1 MLRLMMVTMT
11 CVLMFQPCLMGDEKV
26 VIAVASEGETLDA
39 AVSHLAARAPY
50 FLIVDSNGELIE
62 AAENPYKDNRGG
74 AGVAAAN
81 FLAEKNVTIVVAGNF
96 GSKMTDA
103 LKAQEIAYV
112 TFEGNVKDAIDMVLK
127 KDEGP

>member
-1 MLRLMMVTMT
+1 MLRLMMVSMA
-11 CVLMFQPCLMGDEKV
+11 CILLFQPCLM
-26 VIAVASEGETLDA
+26 EGETLDA

-50 FLIVDSNGELIE
+50 FLMVDGSGKVIE

-81 FLAEKNVTIVVAGNF
+81 YLAEKNVTIVVAGNF

-103 LKAQEIAYV
+103 LKAQKIAYV
-112 TFEGNVKDAIDMVLK
+112 KFEGNVEDAIDKVLK

>member
-11 CVLMFQPCLMGDEKV
+11 CVLMFQPCLTGDEKV

-50 FLIVDSNGELIE
+50 FHIVDGNGKFIE
-62 AAENPYKDNRGG
+62 AAENSYKDNRGG
-74 AGVAAAN
+74 AGVSAAN

-96 GSKMTDA
+96 GSKMMDA
-103 LKAQEIAYV
+103 LKAQKIAYV
-112 TFEGNVKDAIDMVLK
+112 KFDGIVEDAIDKVLK